1 MVHMRKQTGGSRVGV
16 WSTVPVPVALVL
28 AFAVVTAGCTVG
40 VHAADG
46 DAGNG
51 RKPGSS
57 SATIRDSG
65 DPVAVVDGDAPDALS
80 VAASRALFE
89 AAPVVVV
96 AGTDDRPG
104 IDDGAAQAIRLG
116 VPLLLVA
123 PPAAVS
129 QTAVTGHMAGAGT
142 DPVPVG
148 LAAEVARLGAHTVLA
163 TGVAAEGRL
172 GKLPDVR
179 VVTDGRKLPGASPA
193 GTASDVVVLVRT
205 GTDGTA
211 AAAAAAS
218 AKAARAR
225 VIPVTGPDLRGDS
238 TVIAAL
244 AERRPRR
251 VLAVG
256 SGFGSLD
263 RLRDRLSVAETG
275 IQLPGGGQVLF
286 PGHRLVALYGHPGSP
301 ELGVLGKQDVAA
313 SIARAKQLAADY
325 APLSSVA
332 VVPTFEIIATTAQ
345 GEPGE
350 DGDYSG
356 ESTVASLRP
365 WVEQASA
372 AGLYVVLDLQ
382 PGRAHFLDQA
392 KLYADLLRLP
402 NVGLALDPE
411 WRLGPHQKPLGQIG
425 AVDAEEIN
433 SVITWLADLTAAAK
447 LPQKLLLLHQFQLS
461 SIRAEQ
467 NIDLGRDQ
475 IQVLIHM
482 DGQGSPA
489 LKDSTWL
496 AVTRTAPE
504 GVPFGWKNFYH
515 EDKPMLSAADTMT
528 RKPTPMM
535 ISYQ

>member
-1 MVHMRKQTGGSRVGV
+1 M
-16 WSTVPVPVALVL
+16 
-28 AFAVVTAGCTVG
+28 
-40 VHAADG
+40 
-46 DAGNG
+46 
-51 RKPGSS
+51 
-57 SATIRDSG
+57 
-65 DPVAVVDGDAPDALS
+65 
-80 VAASRALFE
+80 
-89 AAPVVVV
+89 
-96 AGTDDRPG
+96 
-104 IDDGAAQAIRLG
+104 
-116 VPLLLVA
+116 
-123 PPAAVS
+123 
-129 QTAVTGHMAGAGT
+129 
-142 DPVPVG
+142 
-148 LAAEVARLGAHTVLA
+148 
-163 TGVAAEGRL
+163 
-172 GKLPDVR
+172 
-179 VVTDGRKLPGASPA
+179 
-193 GTASDVVVLVRT
+193 
-205 GTDGTA
+205 
-211 AAAAAAS
+211 
-218 AKAARAR
+218 
-225 VIPVTGPDLRGDS
+225 
-238 TVIAAL
+238 
-244 AERRPRR
+244 
-251 VLAVG
+251 LAVG
-256 SGFGSLD
+256 SGFGSVD

-313 SIARAKQLAADY
+313 SIARVKQLAADY